1 MDYSKAI
8 RIARAIAGIEQ
19 RELAKR
25 ADLDPSYVSLIES
38 GARRPSLRAIAKFSK
53 ALEVPEPLLTML
65 ATESGDLKGIEEE
78 EEFQTIGGY
87 LARFLVRHG
96 SSRKGRRKRPRSNA
110 A

>member
-38 GARRPSLRAIAKFSK
+38 GARRPSLRTIAKFSK

-65 ATESGDLKGIEEE
+65 ATEAEDLKGIEEE
-78 EEFQTIGGY
+78 EFQTIGRY

-96 SSRKGRRKRPRSNA
+96 SSRKGRRKRQRSDA

>member
-65 ATESGDLKGIEEE
+65 ASESGDLKGIEEE
-78 EEFQTIGGY
+78 GFQTIGGY